1 MTDEQRKR
9 DEQRFW
15 DFFREEHDSVDSLK
29 LQVSALK
36 SVMLRMFQEMQSLQM
51 LLFEKQIVAPD
62 EFNQKMKDVMLSD
75 HSSAGPSPWQ
85 SHSYF
90 TYLLS
95 EDSYLRTVVG
105 LNAQEL
111 NEFQENRETAKRLT

>member
-1 MTDEQRKR
+1 MSDEQMKR

-36 SVMLRMFQEMQSLQM
+36 FTMLRVFQEMQSLQS
-51 LLFEKQIVAPD
+51 LLMEKQIVAPE
-62 EFNQKMKDVMLSD
+62 EFNQKMKNVMLSD
-75 HSSAGPSPWQ
+75 HSSAGPSPWR

-90 TYLLS
+90 NFLLS
-95 EDSYLRTVVG
+95 EDTYLRTVVG

-111 NEFQENRETAKRLT
+111 KEFQENRESAKRLT